1 MRELSLNILDVAQNS
16 VSAGASRIEIDVLE
30 DTAAHTLTIRIA
42 DNGRGMDEET
52 VRRLP
57 DPFYTTRTTRKVG
70 MGVPLFKMAAEMT
83 GGTFRIES
91 EPGVGTVVTA
101 VFHTDSVDHT
111 PLGDAESSVCAL
123 ATMNEHIDIVYTRAA
138 DGRKFVFSSAEIKA
152 MLDGVPLNEPSVM
165 AWLSEYLKENAA
177 AVVDP
182 QTAAE

>member
-83 GGTFRIES
+83 GGSFNIAS
-91 EPGVGTVVTA
+91 ELGKGTVVTA
-101 VFHTDSVDHT
+101 TFRTDSVDHT

-123 ATMNEHIDIVYTRAA
+123 ATMNEQIDFVYTRAV
-138 DGRKFVFSSAEIKA
+138 DGREFVFSSAEIRA

-165 AWLSEYLKENAA
+165 TWLSEYLKENAA
-177 AVVDP
+177 ALKEP
-182 QTAAE
+182 QPEE